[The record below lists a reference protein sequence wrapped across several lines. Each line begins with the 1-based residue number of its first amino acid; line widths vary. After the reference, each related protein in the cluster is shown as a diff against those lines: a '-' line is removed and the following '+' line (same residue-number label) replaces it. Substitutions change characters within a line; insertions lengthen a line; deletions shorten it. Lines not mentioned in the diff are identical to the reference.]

1 LSPSVKQLI
10 RTPNSAFYRVKCK
23 KCGMESIIYSNS
35 TTKITCKG
43 CGEVLAVPTG
53 GKAIIYGEIIKRLD

>member
-1 LSPSVKQLI
+1 MSPKVKQLI
-10 RTPNSAFYRVKCK
+10 LTPSSAFYKVKCK
-23 KCGMESIIYSNS
+23 KCGMESIIYSHATS
-35 TTKITCKG
+35 KINCEG